1 MYQRQNPDNK
11 TAQNQNNQ
19 PIDINTR
26 QEIEAENQAEN
37 GVSGSN
43 IINNIINTGN
53 ANAGKLLLGARNA
66 NAEEEDDDL
75 FGFFSD
81 DNKKVKDVS
90 PQKKEVEKEVVD
102 LFGGFG
108 EEIAQENRPVPQKK
122 NDAAGKNKGAGF
134 SAGAGGVNTLW

>member
-66 NAEEEDDDL
+66 NDEEDDDL

-81 DNKKVKDVS
+81 DNKKIKDVS

-108 EEIAQENRPVPQKK
+108 EEIAQENKPVPQKRSMRQVK
-122 NDAAGKNKGAGF
+122 TREPVLQQEKKKM
-134 SAGAGGVNTLW
+134 